1 MKVPE
6 KYYYDTPE
14 IPIYGQIADIIR
26 TDILESKI
34 PVGKQLFSED
44 KLANKFDVSLVTMR
58 KTLGLLV
65 EEDLITRNRRTGTF
79 VSKDALKHLKH
90 KNIGLIMPAL
100 GAELTLSQSPTNYQI
115 FDGIQKFCFEHLWDI
130 QIMQSKLQSFSWQRF
145 EQSNIAGVIIA
156 LPKRSTYELISEL
169 KKRQIPFLCI
179 NLHSEAINKDVNYL
193 NLDFYNTTID
203 AVQYLY
209 NQGKK
214 SIALINA
221 RKLDEDGHSLHII
234 NGYKH
239 ATEMLQLE
247 ENIINILGDGNAS
260 ERVKDFVRDN
270 FQAMKQYDAFM
281 ATEPDTALGLFKG
294 LEECSISIPPTSL
307 ITFFDNKDTEKAGIS
322 SYTIDIRDIGYES
335 IQLLNEFFND
345 KDTTLK
351 QKKIKLQLNDRLTN
365 NRRSTNEVL
374 SIAK

>member
-44 KLANKFDVSLVTMR
+44 KLANKFDVSLVTIR
-58 KTLGLLV
+58 RALNLLS
-65 EEDLITRNRRTGTF
+65 EEKLISRNRKKGTF

-100 GAELTLSQSPTNYQI
+100 GAELTLSQSPTNYLI

-130 QIMQSKLQSFSWQRF
+130 QIMQSKLQTFSWQRF

-156 LPKRSTYELISEL
+156 LPKRSTYELIYEL

-221 RKLDEDGHSLHII
+221 RKLDEDGRSLHII
-234 NGYKH
+234 NGYKN

-247 ENIINILGDGNAS
+247 ENIINIPSDDNTS
-260 ERVKDFVRDN
+260 DRVRDFLRDN
-270 FQAMKQYDAFM
+270 FQAVKQYDAFI
-281 ATEPDTALGLFKG
+281 ATAPDTAFELFKG
-294 LEECSISIPPTSL
+294 LEECNISLPPTSL
-307 ITFFDNKDTEKAGIS
+307 ITLFENVNTRASGIT
-322 SYTIDIRDIGYES
+322 SYTPDIRDVGYKS
-335 IQLLNEFFND
+335 IQLLNELFND
-345 KDTTLK
+345 KDKTLK
-351 QKKIKLQLNDRLTN
+351 QKEIKLQLRD
-365 NRRSTNEVL
+365 ST
-374 SIAK
+374 I

>member
-1 MKVPE
+1 MKKSINYTVTDDRPPLYE
-6 KYYYDTPE
+6 QVADT
-14 IPIYGQIADIIR
+14 IR
-26 TDILESKI
+26 TDILN
-34 PVGKQLFSED
+34 
-44 KLANKFDVSLVTMR
+44 ANIGAGERLLPEERLSSSFNVSLVTMQR
-58 KTLGLLV
+58 ALKVLTEENLLA
-65 EEDLITRNRRTGTF
+65 RNRRGTF
-79 VSKDALKHLKH
+79 VSRRALQAVKH
-90 KNIGLIMPAL
+90 KNIGLMMPGL

-115 FDGIQKFCFEHLWDI
+115 FDGIQKFCFEHSWDI

-203 AVQYLY
+203 AIHSLH

-214 SIALINA
+214 NIAIINTWPQN
-221 RKLDEDGHSLHII
+221 EDAHYSHII
-234 NGYKH
+234 DGYKH

-247 ENIINILGDGNAS
+247 GNIINILGDGNAS
-260 ERVKDFVRDN
+260 EQVKDFVRDN

-281 ATEPDTALGLFKG
+281 ATTPDTACDLFKA
-294 LEECSISIPPTSL
+294 LEECNMSIPPTSL